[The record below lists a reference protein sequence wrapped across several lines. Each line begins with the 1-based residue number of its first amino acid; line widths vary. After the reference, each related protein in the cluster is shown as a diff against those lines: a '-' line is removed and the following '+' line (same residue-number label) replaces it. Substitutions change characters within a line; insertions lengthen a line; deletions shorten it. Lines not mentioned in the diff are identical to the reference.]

1 MGDTWMT
8 LSDICSP
15 QVVKA
20 FVVLR
25 GDYESVNKD
34 VLTAE
39 LQQMVKD
46 VTAPYKYP
54 RKVCQRFVRFTQLA
68 GFF

>member
-1 MGDTWMT
+1 
-8 LSDICSP
+8 
-15 QVVKA
+15 
-20 FVVLR
+20 VVLR

-34 VLTAE
+34 ALTAE

-54 RKVCQRFVRFTQLA
+54 RKVCERFVRLTQLA
-68 GFF
+68 GFFHKIGLL